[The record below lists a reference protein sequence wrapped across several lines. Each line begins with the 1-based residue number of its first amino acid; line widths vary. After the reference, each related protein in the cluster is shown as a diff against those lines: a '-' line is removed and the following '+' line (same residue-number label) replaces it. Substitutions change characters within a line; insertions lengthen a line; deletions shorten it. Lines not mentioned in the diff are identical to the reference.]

1 MQYEFIND
9 FKLTFSKVLVCFGN
23 NITQWILVSY
33 IMGITLMPLMTVTS
47 HEFLKSNPLCFF
59 FKDYRPIGLYNVI
72 HELISKI
79 IVNKIKHYLNT
90 MAHDS

>member
-23 NITQWILVSY
+23 NVTHMDLGILYNGDNVNAINDSHISWILKVKS
-33 IMGITLMPLMTVTS
+33 PL
-47 HEFLKSNPLCFF
+47 F

-72 HELISKI
+72 YELISKI
-79 IVNKIKHYLNT
+79 IVNKLKHFLNT